1 MSPGWITGGN
11 LTEDLG
17 RQGPQLAGWP
27 LSSGGAE
34 CSTLHLRMR
43 GLPHAECEASNE
55 LI

>member
-17 RQGPQLAGWP
+17 RQEPQLAGWP
-27 LSSGGAE
+27 FSSGEG
-34 CSTLHLRMR
+34 STLHLRMR

>member
-17 RQGPQLAGWP
+17 RQGPELAGWP
-27 LSSGGAE
+27 LSKWRRQRFHAA
-34 CSTLHLRMR
+34 
-43 GLPHAECEASNE
+43 PANAECEASNE